1 MADGH
6 KPAAGLGDGGQYN
19 EKGCF
24 GAETGMAE
32 KERRESCMKN
42 RKRYGRVYL
51 GLGIAACILTAV
63 LSLCLGNI
71 NFLPTEL
78 PGILRGE
85 GGNVNR
91 SILLYARLPRTL
103 AALSAGAALAVSG
116 AVLQNVLANRLAS
129 PGIIGV
135 NAGAG
140 LGVTICCGLGV
151 MSGLRVSAAAFAG
164 SLTSILLIF
173 LFSSRF
179 HASRTTVILS
189 GVALNSILNAICES
203 VTVLDTDLA
212 MLSIDFRVGGFSAVS
227 FPRLLPAMALIGGGL
242 LLLFTLC
249 NELDV
254 LALGDETAQG
264 VGLSVGHYR
273 MLFLLLSALLAGAA
287 VSFAGL
293 LGFVGLIV
301 PHFVRRFTGN
311 ESRKLL
317 PLCASAGAGFVTFCD
332 LAARLLFAP
341 YELPVGILMSVI
353 GGPVFL
359 FLLVRSR
366 GGHGQESENC

>member
-1 MADGH
+1 
-6 KPAAGLGDGGQYN
+6 
-19 EKGCF
+19 
-24 GAETGMAE
+24 
-32 KERRESCMKN
+32 MKN
-42 RKRYGRVYL
+42 RRRYQGHYL
-51 GLGIAACILTAV
+51 GWGIAACILAAV

-71 NFLPTEL
+71 HFSPMEL
-78 PGILRGE
+78 PGILRGDTE
-85 GGNVNR
+85 NVNR

-103 AALSAGAALAVSG
+103 ASLFAGAGLAVSG

-140 LGVTICCGLGV
+140 LGVTLCCGLGV
-151 MSGLRVSAAAFAG
+151 LSGFWVSVSAFAG
-164 SLTSILLIF
+164 SLLSVLLIF
-173 LFSSRF
+173 FFSCRF

-203 VTVLDTDLA
+203 LTVLDTDLA
-212 MLSIDFRVGGFSAVS
+212 MLSIDFRVGGFVAVS
-227 FPRLLPAMALIGGGL
+227 YPRLLPAAGLIGIGL

-264 VGLSVGHYR
+264 VGLHVGKYR
-273 MLFLLLSALLAGAA
+273 MLFLLLAALLAGAA
-287 VSFAGL
+287 VSFSGL

-311 ESRKLL
+311 ESGKLL
-317 PLCASAGAGFVTFCD
+317 PMCAVSGAAFVTACD
-332 LAARLLFAP
+332 LASRLLFAP

-359 FLLVRSR
+359 FLLVRHKR
-366 GGHGQESENC
+366 GHGQEAG